1 MGKLLGRE
9 WAGTGHLKV
18 LNQDFRPSIFQ
29 KYFCLERAAASS
41 PGTSSGGAGNTANRS
56 FDGMAG
62 TFPGTS
68 SGGSQVNYE
77 EEAFD
82 KHDENLN
89 VDEALFDPEIERAIV
104 NEDSSG

>member
-1 MGKLLGRE
+1 
-9 WAGTGHLKV
+9 
-18 LNQDFRPSIFQ
+18 
-29 KYFCLERAAASS
+29 
-41 PGTSSGGAGNTANRS
+41 
-56 FDGMAG
+56 MAG